1 MQVYLL
7 DIMELSQYF
16 DNWWANGAGIFAA
29 LIIWL
34 GRTKSVIN
42 FFSKAYESCK
52 RFFTFQ
58 RILTERMDKQDK
70 ELAFIRGELT
80 FNGGGSTK
88 DFAKNS
94 YELAVISNMRTKH
107 IIMIN
112 PIPMYECDKEG
123 HCILANT
130 ALCELFGLSEQEI
143 LGNGWLSAIAPEDR
157 QACWENYQNS
167 IKSDIPYEWVYTVV
181 NYKTHQ
187 RTRCKTEMTVLRD
200 VKGKPVLFQGYVE
213 PISSQKQ

>member
-1 MQVYLL
+1 MQVFLL

-16 DNWWANGAGIFAA
+16 DNWWAKGAGILAA
-29 LIIWL
+29 LLVWV
-34 GRTKSVIN
+34 GRTKNVLN
-42 FFSKAYESCK
+42 FFSKCCASVK

-70 ELAFIRGELT
+70 ELAFIRSELT

-94 YELAVISNMRTKH
+94 YELAAISNVRAKH

-112 PIPMYECDKEG
+112 PVPMYECDKEG
-123 HCILANT
+123 KCILANT
-130 ALCELFGLSEQEI
+130 ALCELFGLSEQEM

-157 QACWENYQNS
+157 QQCWEHFQHS
-167 IKSDIPYEWVYTVV
+167 IKLDIPYEWNYTVV
-181 NYKTHQ
+181 NYKTHK
-187 RTRCKTEMTVLRD
+187 RLRCKTEVTVLRD
-200 VKGKPVLFQGYVE
+200 VKGKPILFQGYVE
-213 PISSQKQ
+213 PISSQGQ